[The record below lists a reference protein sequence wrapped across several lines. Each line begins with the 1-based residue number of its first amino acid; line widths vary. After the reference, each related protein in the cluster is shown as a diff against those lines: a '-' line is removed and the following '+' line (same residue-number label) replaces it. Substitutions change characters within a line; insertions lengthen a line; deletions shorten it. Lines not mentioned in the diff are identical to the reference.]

1 MTFRQSVLALAAP
14 VLSIAL
20 VGCQPPLEEKK
31 EGGAMAPSTSGAMS
45 TPSPTPTPAPTDAK
59 PTDAMPA
66 PAPTPSAEAP
76 KDVTPAPTEPKK
88 EEMPKS

>member
-1 MTFRQSVLALAAP
+1 MTFRQVALAFAAP

-31 EGGAMAPSTSGAMS
+31 DGTTPAP
-45 TPSPTPTPAPTDAK
+45 TPNEPAAASPTPAPAPTDAK
-59 PTDAMPA
+59 PAEAT

-76 KDVTPAPTEPKK
+76 KEGAAPAPAEPKK
-88 EEMPKS
+88 D

>member
-31 EGGAMAPSTSGAMS
+31 DGAMAPSTGGATS

-59 PTDAMPA
+59 PTDTT

-76 KDVTPAPTEPKK
+76 KDVTPAPTESKK
-88 EEMPKS
+88 EETPKS